1 MVKVP
6 KSFHQSNR
14 MHAVLLCRVRPAG
27 LQTPDAEKGRKAE
40 GRHDRIASGGRA
52 PLFVL
57 RRGLRRPK
65 GSGSGEVACW
75 HVGVGPAGAWP
86 SSGGGGAAAAV
97 NVTCRFRRRPQLAL
111 PASLLSRW
119 LGRV

>member
-1 MVKVP
+1 
-6 KSFHQSNR
+6 

-40 GRHDRIASGGRA
+40 GRHDRIATGGRA

-86 SSGGGGAAAAV
+86 SSGGGGAATAV
-97 NVTCRFRRRPQLAL
+97 DVTCRFRRRPQLAL